1 MTIGEFLKEK
11 RKEKGLSLRQL
22 AYKIKLSHT
31 NIADI
36 EKGVVKKE
44 SSILRILGGLNLTSE
59 ENEKAL
65 ELLVKDTIPEELQD
79 EVLALKKTLIIQN
92 NHNNGDVVIGKNEKH
107 YYNSTN
113 DELDLSGLDE
123 KDIEDVKKYIEF
135 LKSKK

>member
-92 NHNNGDVVIGKNEKH
+92 NHNNGDVVIGKNEKY